1 MVPGCVSALVTPMKN
16 DGQID
21 FKSLDRLVDYHL
33 AEESDGLLLMGS
45 TGEPAL
51 LTHDEKQ
58 EIVTRVVDRVGGKI
72 PIWGGAGTNSTRESI
87 VKIKDMESWGV
98 DACLCVVPYYVKPTS
113 QGIFEHFAS
122 LADAV
127 SLPIFIYN
135 VPGRV
140 GADISL
146 QLLLKLSELPNI
158 VGIKEGTS
166 NVERAIDWMQHL
178 PKDFLF
184 YAGDDA
190 VSLPSLLMGAYGC
203 VSVTGN
209 VVPRLMHNM
218 CKYASSNQLDEARE
232 ANRLMW
238 GLHRFLFSE
247 SSPIPVKW
255 VLSEMGLIEPGIRLP
270 LTWLRTEHHDS
281 LRAAMRQ
288 AGILERQSL

>member
-1 MVPGCVSALVTPMKN
+1 MIKGCVSALVTPMKHG
-16 DGQID
+16 GQID
-21 FKSLDRLVDYHL
+21 FNSLDRLVDYHL

-51 LTHDEKQ
+51 LTYDEKK
-58 EIVTRVVDRVGGKI
+58 EIVTRVVGRVDGKI
-72 PIWGGAGTNSTRESI
+72 PIWGGVGTSSTRESI
-87 VKIKDMESWGV
+87 IKIKDMERWGIN
-98 DACLCVVPYYVKPTS
+98 ACLCVVPYYVKPTP

-127 SLPIFIYN
+127 SVPIFIYN

-140 GADISL
+140 GTDISL
-146 QLLLKLSELPNI
+146 QTLIKLSELPNI
-158 VGIKEGTS
+158 VGMKEGTS

-178 PKDFLF
+178 PENFLF

-209 VVPRLMHNM
+209 VVPRLMHDM
-218 CKYASSNQLDEARE
+218 CRYAFSGQLNEARE
-232 ANRLMW
+232 INSLMW

-270 LTWLRTEHHDS
+270 LTWLRTEHHDN
-281 LRAAMRQ
+281 LRSAMKQ
-288 AGILERQSL
+288 AGIFKRQSF